1 MFFKPPY
8 LWHTLWYGGLTVWHA
23 VTGEQAE
30 TPLPARRDTLHCK
43 GKPAEWLLFLCANSR
58 ISRDFL
64 LYKRKAAV
72 RGYTSYRSLFAFVLI
87 YTISFSQSR
96 MMSKSSLSAVLS
108 RRVISSAVSVI
119 SVARSASVT

>member
-1 MFFKPPY
+1 MGCRFTSAASERGRSASAEILPE
-8 LWHTLWYGGLTVWHA
+8 A
-23 VTGEQAE
+23 V
-30 TPLPARRDTLHCK
+30 L
-43 GKPAEWLLFLCANSR
+43 GKA
-58 ISRDFL
+58 
-64 LYKRKAAV
+64 KRLQHGDVPRVAAF
-72 RGYTSYRSLFAFVLI
+72 FAFVLI